1 MLLVLKTMTS
11 FCKQIFT
18 SKTKDKI
25 SIFGDLDPLYS
36 GSVVKAIASSK
47 NAYKRISELLGGAKI

>member
-1 MLLVLKTMTS
+1 MTS